1 MSQKGSNINQAQ
13 EINKKVQFPA
23 PEIVNKLER
32 YFMFIVD
39 INFKWNLVGS
49 LNDFLSVQKM
59 KIKDLNKSKKVGL
72 NLLKLYFTNKSD

>member
-32 YFMFIVD
+32 YFMTASATIQYQNLMQYAHQ
-39 INFKWNLVGS
+39 INK
-49 LNDFLSVQKM
+49 
-59 KIKDLNKSKKVGL
+59 
-72 NLLKLYFTNKSD
+72 